1 MVVPIFGETILTCV
15 PGVAVTLGLR
25 VAAWVGGWDCP
36 TPEWDSRKPRGQG
49 ELSSSRREA
58 REGVPLR
65 RTLWSHKVLR
75 RGISGVAL
83 GNRATF
89 IELFFNFWLEFPTV
103 SKNLERNDL

>member
-58 REGVPLR
+58 REGGVGSHKLLR
-65 RTLWSHKVLR
+65 RA
-75 RGISGVAL
+75 IPGVAL